1 MGAQSKA
8 TNKTKFQTADVPTQT
23 DFEDLIDSYQDV
35 DADLTAIAALTP
47 SNDDFLQR
55 KAGAWTSRTV
65 ADVKTDLAINNVD
78 NTSDSDKPVSTAQ
91 QTALNLKV
99 DKETF
104 TSVTFADPL
113 VLDCANKQNPLFKTT
128 VTSAFTID
136 LQNVKNGSLCVILL
150 TITPTTSVVAT
161 FDAGFTNEIAGV
173 LGTAISYELPAGIT
187 ARKYLMQFIVDG
199 TTLIWSIYD
208 NSVEYNLTG
217 DVGSTTEG
225 VTTIQPQSVTFAK
238 IQNITADKV
247 LGRVGTTGSLQE
259 LSTQPLIISDSG
271 IITSL
276 LDNTTWSGATKVVSG
291 ILAPSI
297 YRGTSVGGADAGV
310 IYEYTCTVNGTA
322 QRKAC
327 GTAVKI
333 DTLPVKTPVVVD
345 GANRTLSAID
355 HTVGFNANATC
366 TIPSATTFNGYEFLI
381 ICLTGSTTVTFSG
394 TVNGVTPTSL
404 TTQYSFLRIKA
415 INNIWVNIG

>member
-173 LGTAISYELPAGIT
+173 LG
-187 ARKYLMQFIVDG
+187 
-199 TTLIWSIYD
+199 
-208 NSVEYNLTG
+208 
-217 DVGSTTEG
+217 
-225 VTTIQPQSVTFAK
+225 K
-238 IQNITADKV
+238 I
-247 LGRVGTTGSLQE
+247 GRAHV
-259 LSTQPLIISDSG
+259 
-271 IITSL
+271 
-276 LDNTTWSGATKVVSG
+276 
-291 ILAPSI
+291 
-297 YRGTSVGGADAGV
+297 
-310 IYEYTCTVNGTA
+310 
-322 QRKAC
+322 
-327 GTAVKI
+327 
-333 DTLPVKTPVVVD
+333 
-345 GANRTLSAID
+345 
-355 HTVGFNANATC
+355 
-366 TIPSATTFNGYEFLI
+366 
-381 ICLTGSTTVTFSG
+381 
-394 TVNGVTPTSL
+394 
-404 TTQYSFLRIKA
+404 
-415 INNIWVNIG
+415 

>member
-187 ARKYLMQFIVDG
+187 ARKYLMQFIE
-199 TTLIWSIYD
+199 I
-208 NSVEYNLTG
+208 
-217 DVGSTTEG
+217 
-225 VTTIQPQSVTFAK
+225 
-238 IQNITADKV
+238 
-247 LGRVGTTGSLQE
+247 GRAYV
-259 LSTQPLIISDSG
+259 
-271 IITSL
+271 
-276 LDNTTWSGATKVVSG
+276 
-291 ILAPSI
+291 
-297 YRGTSVGGADAGV
+297 
-310 IYEYTCTVNGTA
+310 
-322 QRKAC
+322 
-327 GTAVKI
+327 
-333 DTLPVKTPVVVD
+333 
-345 GANRTLSAID
+345 
-355 HTVGFNANATC
+355 
-366 TIPSATTFNGYEFLI
+366 
-381 ICLTGSTTVTFSG
+381 
-394 TVNGVTPTSL
+394 
-404 TTQYSFLRIKA
+404 
-415 INNIWVNIG
+415 

>member
-1 MGAQSKA
+1 MLFRS
-8 TNKTKFQTADVPTQT
+8 
-23 DFEDLIDSYQDV
+23 
-35 DADLTAIAALTP
+35 ALTP

-247 LGRVGTTGSLQE
+247 RSEEHTSELQ
-259 LSTQPLIISDSG
+259 SPI
-271 IITSL
+271 
-276 LDNTTWSGATKVVSG
+276 
-291 ILAPSI
+291 
-297 YRGTSVGGADAGV
+297 
-310 IYEYTCTVNGTA
+310 
-322 QRKAC
+322 
-327 GTAVKI
+327 
-333 DTLPVKTPVVVD
+333 
-345 GANRTLSAID
+345 
-355 HTVGFNANATC
+355 
-366 TIPSATTFNGYEFLI
+366 
-381 ICLTGSTTVTFSG
+381 
-394 TVNGVTPTSL
+394 
-404 TTQYSFLRIKA
+404 
-415 INNIWVNIG
+415 